1 MTAPT
6 GDTTIGPGTSGLPAQ
21 RPASAGE
28 PVALSSLPMEQK
40 RRFPGLVFSTHIYA
54 EEADLRAI
62 VVNGIRLQE
71 GDRVENLRLEEIT
84 EEGAVFAF
92 ENQLV
97 SVSVLETWN

>member
-1 MTAPT
+1 
-6 GDTTIGPGTSGLPAQ
+6 
-21 RPASAGE
+21 
-28 PVALSSLPMEQK
+28 
-40 RRFPGLVFSTHIYA
+40 VFSTHIYA